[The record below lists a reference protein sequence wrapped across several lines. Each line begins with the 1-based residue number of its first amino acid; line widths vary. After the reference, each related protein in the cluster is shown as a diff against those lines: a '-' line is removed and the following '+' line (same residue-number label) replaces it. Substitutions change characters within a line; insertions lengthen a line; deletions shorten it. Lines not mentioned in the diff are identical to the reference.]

1 MILCR
6 TQHCRQVIDTVAN
19 GNTHL
24 RTFVSCLGALVE
36 GGVEPEGEGV
46 GGPKIPPRTDNRWGD
61 IPFTYLL
68 DSSSQLVSLEEED
81 EHHLVHLLTLS
92 ERREGRGGEGSG
104 GEGRGGEGRG
114 RR

>member
-1 MILCR
+1 M
-6 TQHCRQVIDTVAN
+6 AWN
-19 GNTHL
+19 L
-24 RTFVSCLGALVE
+24 RGR
-36 GGVEPEGEGV
+36 GW

-92 ERREGRGGEGSG
+92 ERRGGEGSG

-114 RR
+114 GEGRGGGEDNYMLKYVVCLLCCVLYL